1 MILAKHCVSRGCRAL
16 ACYGFGSLRGD
27 TMRWACA
34 AHNGLIGFADL
45 RLPLTV
51 SDQAEGVSDD
61 ASSAA
66 LVQQQGSIW

>member
-1 MILAKHCVSRGCRAL
+1 M
-16 ACYGFGSLRGD
+16 ACDWRH
-27 TMRWACA
+27 A
-34 AHNGLIGFADL
+34 AHKGLIGFADL

-66 LVQQQGSIW
+66 RVQQQGSIW